1 MKASNNIIAWSM
13 RNFRITF
20 LIVGCLFLFGVYAL
34 VHIPKQEFPEYTIR
48 QGVVVGIY
56 PGATTEEVEEQLAKP
71 LEQFLMTYKEVKRR
85 KTTSTSQNGMC
96 YVMVELND
104 DVNNKDEVW
113 SKIKHGLASF
123 KAQLPAGVVALTAN
137 DDFGDTSALLITLES
152 DTRSYR
158 ELKTYMDELSD
169 RLRRIESVS
178 NIRPYGV
185 QQEQISVYVDRER
198 LAAYGIGEKVV
209 SAALAAQGLTP
220 TGGTVSNAETETPIH
235 IAATLAG
242 EQEVAEQIVWSDPD
256 GHLLRVK
263 DVARVVREYD
273 DPDSYI
279 RNNGHRCVLL
289 SMEMLAGNNIVEYGE
304 EVDGVL
310 HRFIEEV
317 LPGDVSVQR
326 IADQAKVV
334 GDSVRS
340 FLRDLFV
347 SMAIIIVVMML
358 LFPFRSALV
367 AAITIPVSTFIS
379 VGIMHLCGIPLNTV
393 TLAALI
399 VVLGMIV
406 DNSIVVIDGYLDY
419 LRRGY
424 SRWFAAVESAREFF
438 PSLLLAT
445 VCICMIFYP
454 LLFTMTGMFRDFLNF
469 FPWTITINL
478 MVSLLLAVL
487 IIPFLEILI
496 IPAVQPRREGKTA
509 FTDRVQKLYSRVLA
523 WTFRHGRLTL
533 AMGVASVVVA
543 LAIIPLLKFRM
554 VPFADRDQFAVEI
567 YLRPDT
573 PVGRT
578 AEVADSVFRVL
589 RADGRVKSVTSF
601 VGCSSPRFQMSYAP
615 QIAGKNYA
623 QFIVNTTSADDTEEI
638 LDCYADSWA
647 DRFPEAYVKFKQLD
661 YQNVPSLEFRFY
673 GENLDSLHTAA
684 DRLMA
689 RMREMPELMWVHSD
703 YEEPRMIAGVSLDP
717 VTASQLG
724 ITRTTAAAN
733 LALASGDV
741 AVGAVWEGDYKLPVV
756 LKNDDRNGERS
767 LADIE
772 DTYVSS
778 LVPGVSVPLR
788 QIADIEPRWSETRI
802 VHRNGVRCISVSADL
817 KRGENAMRMT
827 SKIRNILDNELVLPA
842 GITPEVGGA
851 REFDAE
857 TIPPIASGLGIS
869 LVIIFFFILVNFRKF
884 GISLVIMAA
893 MSLCL
898 FGAMIGL
905 WASGFTIGLT
915 SVMGFITLLGMIVRN
930 VILMYQHAEDKRKA
944 CHWTARLAAY
954 DAGKRR
960 MVPIFL
966 TTATTAVG
974 VVPMMFGGSTFWA
987 PVGVTIF
994 AGGIGSLILV
1004 VTILPVLY
1012 SKIYK

>member
-1 MKASNNIIAWSM
+1 M

-20 LIVGCLFLFGVYAL
+20 LIVGCLFVFGIYAL
-34 VHIPKQEFPEYTIR
+34 ARIPKQEFPEYTIR

-56 PGATTEEVEEQLAKP
+56 PGATAEEVEEQLAKP
-71 LEQFLMTYKEVKRR
+71 LEQFLMTYKEVKRA

-104 DVNNKDEVW
+104 DVNDKDEVW
-113 SKIKHGLASF
+113 SKVKHGLAAF
-123 KAQLPAGVVALTAN
+123 KMQLPAGVAAVVTN

-158 ELKTYMDELSD
+158 ELKGYMDDLSD

-178 NIRPYGV
+178 NLRPYGV
-185 QQEQISVYVDRER
+185 QQEQISVYADHAR
-198 LAAYGIGEKVV
+198 LAAYGIGEKTL

-220 TGGTVSNAETETPIH
+220 LGGSVSNAETETPIH
-235 IAATLAG
+235 IAPSLAG
-242 EQEVAEQIVWSDPD
+242 EREVAEQIVWSDPE
-256 GHLLRVK
+256 GHVLRVK

-289 SMEMLAGNNIVEYGE
+289 SLEMQAGNNIVEYGR
-304 EVDGVL
+304 EVDEVL
-310 HRFIEEV
+310 HAFIEEE
-317 LPGDVSVQR
+317 LPADVSVQR

-334 GDSVRS
+334 GDSVHS

-347 SMAIIIVVMML
+347 AMAIIIVVMML
-358 LFPFRSALV
+358 LFPLRSAIV
-367 AAITIPVSTFIS
+367 AALTIPMSTFIS
-379 VGIMHLCGIPLNTV
+379 VGMMYLCGIPLNTV
-393 TLAALI
+393 TLAALV

-419 LRRGY
+419 LGRGH

-445 VCICMIFYP
+445 ICICMIFYP
-454 LLFTMTGMFRDFLNF
+454 ILFTMTGMMGDFLTW

-478 MVSLLLAVL
+478 MVSLLLAVMV
-487 IIPFLEILI
+487 IPFLEILI
-496 IPAVQPRREGKTA
+496 IPAVHVRRDGRRS
-509 FTDRVQKLYSRVLA
+509 FTDRVHDVYRRVLA
-523 WTFRHGRLTL
+523 WTFRHGWLTISL
-533 AMGVASVVVA
+533 GAASVVVSLLIA
-543 LAIIPLLKFRM
+543 TQLKFRM

-573 PVGRT
+573 SLERT
-578 AEVADSVFRVL
+578 GAVADSVYRAL
-589 RADGRVKSVTSF
+589 RADERVKSVTSF

-623 QFIVNTTSADDTEEI
+623 QFIVNTTSVGDTEAI
-638 LDCYADSWA
+638 LDEYADAWA

-673 GENLDSLHTAA
+673 GSDIDSLRAAA

-689 RMREMPELMWVHSD
+689 RMRQMPELQWVHTD
-703 YEEPRMIAGVSLDP
+703 YEDPRAIAEVRLDP

-724 ITRTTAAAN
+724 ITRTVVAAN
-733 LALASGDV
+733 MALASGDV
-741 AVGAVWEGDYKLPVV
+741 AVGSVWEGDYRLPVV
-756 LKNDDRNGERS
+756 LKRDARLGERS
-767 LADIE
+767 LSDIG

-778 LVPGVSVPLR
+778 PVPGVSVPLR
-788 QIADIEPRWSETRI
+788 QIADVEPAWSQSKI
-802 VHRNGVRCISVSADL
+802 VHRNGMRCITVTADL
-817 KRGENAMRMT
+817 KRGANAMRMT
-827 SKIRNILDNELVLPA
+827 SRISRMLKDEIPLPPGVETEL
-842 GITPEVGGA
+842 GGA
-851 REFDAE
+851 HEFDAE
-857 TIPPIASGLGIS
+857 TLPPIAAGLSIS

-884 GISLVIMAA
+884 GITLVVMAS

-898 FGAMIGL
+898 FGAMVGL
-905 WASGFTIGLT
+905 WIADFTIGLT
-915 SVMGFITLLGMIVRN
+915 SVLGFITLLGMIVRN
-930 VILMYQHAEDKRKA
+930 VILMYQHAEDKRKV
-944 CHWTARLAAY
+944 CHWSGKLAAY

-974 VVPMMFGGSTFWA
+974 VVPMMLGGSTFWA

>member
-1 MKASNNIIAWSM
+1 M

-20 LIVGCLFLFGVYAL
+20 LIVGCLFVFGIYAL
-34 VHIPKQEFPEYTIR
+34 ARIPKQEFPEYTIR
-48 QGVVVGIY
+48 QGVVVGVY
-56 PGATTEEVEEQLAKP
+56 PGATAEEVEEQLAKP
-71 LEQFLMTYKEVKRR
+71 LEQFLMTYKEVKRA

-104 DVNNKDEVW
+104 DVNDKDEVW
-113 SKIKHGLASF
+113 SKVKHGLAAF
-123 KAQLPAGVVALTAN
+123 KMQLPAGVAAVVTN

-158 ELKTYMDELSD
+158 ELKGYMDDLSD

-178 NIRPYGV
+178 NLRPYGV
-185 QQEQISVYVDRER
+185 QQEQISVYADPER
-198 LAAYGIGEKVV
+198 LAAYGIGEKTL

-220 TGGTVSNAETETPIH
+220 LGGSVSNAETETPIH
-235 IAATLAG
+235 IAPSLAG
-242 EQEVAEQIVWSDPD
+242 EREVAEQIVWSDPE
-256 GHLLRVK
+256 GHVLRVK

-289 SMEMLAGNNIVEYGE
+289 SLEMQAGNNIVEYGR
-304 EVDGVL
+304 EVDEVL
-310 HRFIEEV
+310 HAFIEEE
-317 LPGDVSVQR
+317 LPADVSVQR

-334 GDSVRS
+334 GDSVHS

-347 SMAIIIVVMML
+347 AMAIIIVVMML
-358 LFPFRSALV
+358 LFPLRSAIV
-367 AAITIPVSTFIS
+367 AALTIPMSTFIS
-379 VGIMHLCGIPLNTV
+379 VGMMYLCGIPLNTV
-393 TLAALI
+393 TLAALV

-419 LRRGY
+419 LGRGH
-424 SRWFAAVESAREFF
+424 SQWFAAVESAREFF

-445 VCICMIFYP
+445 ICICMIFYP
-454 LLFTMTGMFRDFLNF
+454 ILFTMTGMMGDFLTW

-478 MVSLLLAVL
+478 MVSLLLAVMV
-487 IIPFLEILI
+487 IPFLEILI
-496 IPAVQPRREGKTA
+496 IPAVHVRRDGRRS
-509 FTDRVQKLYSRVLA
+509 FTDRVHDVYRRVLA
-523 WTFRHGRLTL
+523 WTFRHGWLTISL
-533 AMGVASVVVA
+533 GAASVVVSLLIA
-543 LAIIPLLKFRM
+543 TQLKFRM

-573 PVGRT
+573 PLERT
-578 AEVADSVFRVL
+578 GAVADSVYRAL
-589 RADGRVKSVTSF
+589 RADERVKSVTSF

-623 QFIVNTTSADDTEEI
+623 QFIVNTTSVDDTESI
-638 LDCYADSWA
+638 LDEYADAWA

-673 GENLDSLHTAA
+673 GSDIDSLRAAA

-689 RMREMPELMWVHSD
+689 RMRQMPELQWVHTD
-703 YEEPRMIAGVSLDP
+703 YEDPRAIAEVRLDP

-724 ITRTTAAAN
+724 ITRTVVAAN
-733 LALASGDV
+733 MALASGDV
-741 AVGAVWEGDYKLPVV
+741 AVGSVWEGDYRLPVV
-756 LKNDDRNGERS
+756 LKRDARLGERS
-767 LADIE
+767 LSDIG

-778 LVPGVSVPLR
+778 PVPGVSVPLR
-788 QIADIEPRWSETRI
+788 QIADVEPAWSQSKI
-802 VHRNGVRCISVSADL
+802 VHRNGMRCITVTADL
-817 KRGENAMRMT
+817 KRGANAMRMT
-827 SKIRNILDNELVLPA
+827 SRISRMLKDEIPLPPGVETEL
-842 GITPEVGGA
+842 GGA
-851 REFDAE
+851 HEFDAE
-857 TIPPIASGLGIS
+857 TLPPIAAGLSIS

-884 GISLVIMAA
+884 GITLVVMAS

-898 FGAMIGL
+898 FGAMVGL
-905 WASGFTIGLT
+905 WIADFTIGLT
-915 SVMGFITLLGMIVRN
+915 SVLGFITLLGMIVRN
-930 VILMYQHAEDKRKA
+930 VILMYQHAEDKRKV
-944 CHWTARLAAY
+944 CHWSGKLAAY

-974 VVPMMFGGSTFWA
+974 VVPMMLGGSTFWA

>member
-1 MKASNNIIAWSM
+1 M

-20 LIVGCLFLFGVYAL
+20 LIVGCLFVFGIYAL
-34 VHIPKQEFPEYTIR
+34 ARIPKQEFPEYTIR
-48 QGVVVGIY
+48 QGVVVGVY
-56 PGATTEEVEEQLAKP
+56 PGATAEEVEEQLAKP
-71 LEQFLMTYKEVKRR
+71 LEQFLMTYKEVKRA

-104 DVNNKDEVW
+104 DVNDKDEVW
-113 SKIKHGLASF
+113 SKVKHGLAAF
-123 KAQLPAGVVALTAN
+123 KMQLPAGVAAVETN

-158 ELKTYMDELSD
+158 ELKGYMDDLSD

-178 NIRPYGV
+178 NLRPYGV
-185 QQEQISVYVDRER
+185 QQEQISVYADPER
-198 LAAYGIGEKVV
+198 LAAYGIGEKTL

-220 TGGTVSNAETETPIH
+220 LGGSVSNAETETPIH
-235 IAATLAG
+235 IAPSLAG
-242 EQEVAEQIVWSDPD
+242 EREVAEQIVWSDPE
-256 GHLLRVK
+256 GHVLRVK

-289 SMEMLAGNNIVEYGE
+289 SLEMQAGNNIVEYGR
-304 EVDGVL
+304 EVDEVL
-310 HRFIEEV
+310 HAFIEEE
-317 LPGDVSVQR
+317 LPADVSVQR

-334 GDSVRS
+334 GDSVHS

-347 SMAIIIVVMML
+347 AMAIIIVVMML
-358 LFPFRSALV
+358 LFPLRSAIV
-367 AAITIPVSTFIS
+367 AALTIPMSTFIS
-379 VGIMHLCGIPLNTV
+379 VGMMYLCGIPLNTV
-393 TLAALI
+393 TLAALV

-419 LRRGY
+419 LGRGH

-445 VCICMIFYP
+445 ICICMIFYP
-454 LLFTMTGMFRDFLNF
+454 ILFTMTGMMGDFLTW

-478 MVSLLLAVL
+478 MVSLLLAVMV
-487 IIPFLEILI
+487 IPFLEILI
-496 IPAVQPRREGKTA
+496 IPAVHVRRDGRRS
-509 FTDRVQKLYSRVLA
+509 FTDRVHDVYRRVLA
-523 WTFRHGRLTL
+523 WTFRHGWLTISL
-533 AMGVASVVVA
+533 GAASVVVSLLIA
-543 LAIIPLLKFRM
+543 TQLKFRM

-573 PVGRT
+573 PLERT
-578 AEVADSVFRVL
+578 GAVADSVYRAL
-589 RADGRVKSVTSF
+589 RADERVKSVTSF

-623 QFIVNTTSADDTEEI
+623 QFIVNTTSVGDTEAI
-638 LDCYADSWA
+638 LDEYADAWA

-673 GENLDSLHTAA
+673 GSDIDSLRAAA

-689 RMREMPELMWVHSD
+689 RMRQMPELQWVHTD
-703 YEEPRMIAGVSLDP
+703 YEDPRAIAEVRLDP

-724 ITRTTAAAN
+724 ITRTVVAAN
-733 LALASGDV
+733 MALASGDV
-741 AVGAVWEGDYKLPVV
+741 AVGSVWEGDYRLPVV
-756 LKNDDRNGERS
+756 LKRDARLGERS
-767 LADIE
+767 LSDIG

-778 LVPGVSVPLR
+778 PVPGVSVPLR
-788 QIADIEPRWSETRI
+788 QIADVEPAWSQSKI
-802 VHRNGVRCISVSADL
+802 VHRNGMRCITVTADL
-817 KRGENAMRMT
+817 KRGANAMRMT
-827 SKIRNILDNELVLPA
+827 SRISRMLKDEIPLPPGVETEL
-842 GITPEVGGA
+842 GGA
-851 REFDAE
+851 HEFDAE
-857 TIPPIASGLGIS
+857 TLPPIAAGLSIS

-884 GISLVIMAA
+884 GITLVVMAS

-898 FGAMIGL
+898 FGAMVGL
-905 WASGFTIGLT
+905 WIADFTIGLT
-915 SVMGFITLLGMIVRN
+915 SVLGFITLLGMIVRN
-930 VILMYQHAEDKRKA
+930 VILMYQHAEDKRKV
-944 CHWTARLAAY
+944 CHWSGKLAAY

-960 MVPIFL
+960 MVPIVL

-974 VVPMMFGGSTFWA
+974 VVPMMLGGSTFWA

>member
-1 MKASNNIIAWSM
+1 M

-20 LIVGCLFLFGVYAL
+20 LIVGCLFVFGIYAL
-34 VHIPKQEFPEYTIR
+34 ARIPKQEFPEYTIR
-48 QGVVVGIY
+48 QGVVVGVY
-56 PGATTEEVEEQLAKP
+56 PGATAEEVEEQLAKP
-71 LEQFLMTYKEVKRR
+71 LEQFLMTYKEVKRA

-104 DVNNKDEVW
+104 DVNDKDEVW
-113 SKIKHGLASF
+113 SKIKHGLAAF
-123 KAQLPAGVVALTAN
+123 KMQLPAGVAALVTN

-158 ELKTYMDELSD
+158 ELKGYMDDLSD

-178 NIRPYGV
+178 NLRPYGV
-185 QQEQISVYVDRER
+185 QQEQISVYADPER
-198 LAAYGIGEKVV
+198 LAAYGIGEKTL

-220 TGGTVSNAETETPIH
+220 LGGSVSNAETETPIH
-235 IAATLAG
+235 IAPSLAG
-242 EQEVAEQIVWSDPD
+242 EREVAEQIVWSDPE
-256 GHLLRVK
+256 GHVLRVK

-289 SMEMLAGNNIVEYGE
+289 SLEMQAGNNIVEYGR
-304 EVDGVL
+304 EVDEVL
-310 HRFIEEV
+310 HAFIEEE
-317 LPGDVSVQR
+317 LPADVSVQR

-334 GDSVRS
+334 GDSVHS

-347 SMAIIIVVMML
+347 AMAIIIVVMML
-358 LFPFRSALV
+358 LFPLRSAIV
-367 AAITIPVSTFIS
+367 AALTIPMSTFIS
-379 VGIMHLCGIPLNTV
+379 VGMMYLCGIPLNTV
-393 TLAALI
+393 TLAALV

-419 LRRGY
+419 LGRGH

-445 VCICMIFYP
+445 ICICMIFYP
-454 LLFTMTGMFRDFLNF
+454 ILFTMTGMMGDFLTW

-478 MVSLLLAVL
+478 MVSLLLAVMV
-487 IIPFLEILI
+487 IPFLEILI
-496 IPAVQPRREGKTA
+496 IPAVHVRRDGRRS
-509 FTDRVQKLYSRVLA
+509 FTDRVHDVYRRVLA
-523 WTFRHGRLTL
+523 WTFRHGWLTFSL
-533 AMGVASVVVA
+533 GAASVVVSLLIA
-543 LAIIPLLKFRM
+543 TQLKFRM

-573 PVGRT
+573 PLERT
-578 AEVADSVFRVL
+578 GAVADSVYRAL
-589 RADGRVKSVTSF
+589 RADERVKSVTSF

-623 QFIVNTTSADDTEEI
+623 QFIVNTTSVDDTESI
-638 LDCYADSWA
+638 LDEYADAWA

-673 GENLDSLHTAA
+673 GSDIDSLRAAA

-689 RMREMPELMWVHSD
+689 RMRQMPELQWVHTD
-703 YEEPRMIAGVSLDP
+703 YEDPRAIAEVRLDP

-724 ITRTTAAAN
+724 ITRTVVAAN
-733 LALASGDV
+733 MALASGDV
-741 AVGAVWEGDYKLPVV
+741 AVGSVWEGDYRLPVV
-756 LKNDDRNGERS
+756 LKRDARLGERS
-767 LADIE
+767 LSDIG

-778 LVPGVSVPLR
+778 PVPGVSVPLR
-788 QIADIEPRWSETRI
+788 QIADVEPAWSQSKI
-802 VHRNGVRCISVSADL
+802 VHRNGMRCITVTADL
-817 KRGENAMRMT
+817 KRGANAMRMT
-827 SKIRNILDNELVLPA
+827 SRISRMLKDEIPLPPGVETEL
-842 GITPEVGGA
+842 GGA
-851 REFDAE
+851 HEFDAE
-857 TIPPIASGLGIS
+857 TLPPIAAGLSIS

-884 GISLVIMAA
+884 GITLVVMAS

-898 FGAMIGL
+898 FGAMVGL
-905 WASGFTIGLT
+905 WIADFTIGLT
-915 SVMGFITLLGMIVRN
+915 SVLGFITLLGMIVRN
-930 VILMYQHAEDKRKA
+930 VILMYQHAEDKRKV
-944 CHWTARLAAY
+944 CHWSGKLAAY

-974 VVPMMFGGSTFWA
+974 VVPMMLGGSTFWA

>member
-1 MKASNNIIAWSM
+1 M

-20 LIVGCLFLFGVYAL
+20 LIVGCLFVFGIYAL
-34 VHIPKQEFPEYTIR
+34 ARIPKQEFPEYTIR
-48 QGVVVGIY
+48 QGVVVGVY
-56 PGATTEEVEEQLAKP
+56 PGATAEEVEEQLAKP
-71 LEQFLMTYKEVKRR
+71 LEQFLMTYKEVKRA

-104 DVNNKDEVW
+104 DVNDKDEVW
-113 SKIKHGLASF
+113 SKVKHGLAAF
-123 KAQLPAGVVALTAN
+123 KMQLPAGVAAVVTN

-158 ELKTYMDELSD
+158 ELKGYMDDLSD

-178 NIRPYGV
+178 NLRPYGV
-185 QQEQISVYVDRER
+185 QQEQISVYADHAR
-198 LAAYGIGEKVV
+198 LAAYGIGEKTLSV
-209 SAALAAQGLTP
+209 ALAAQGLTP
-220 TGGTVSNAETETPIH
+220 LGGSVSNAETETPIH
-235 IAATLAG
+235 IAPSLAG
-242 EQEVAEQIVWSDPD
+242 EREVAEQIVWSDPE
-256 GHLLRVK
+256 GHVLRVK

-289 SMEMLAGNNIVEYGE
+289 SLEMQAGNNIVEYGR
-304 EVDGVL
+304 EVDEVL
-310 HRFIEEV
+310 HAFIEEE
-317 LPGDVSVQR
+317 LPADVSVQR

-334 GDSVRS
+334 GDSVHS

-347 SMAIIIVVMML
+347 AMAIIIVVMML
-358 LFPFRSALV
+358 LFPLRSAIV
-367 AAITIPVSTFIS
+367 AALTIPMSTFIS
-379 VGIMHLCGIPLNTV
+379 VGMMYLCGIPLNTV
-393 TLAALI
+393 TLAALV

-419 LRRGY
+419 LGRGH

-445 VCICMIFYP
+445 ICICMIFYP
-454 LLFTMTGMFRDFLNF
+454 ILFTMTGMMGDFLTW

-478 MVSLLLAVL
+478 MVSLLLAVMV
-487 IIPFLEILI
+487 IPFLEILI
-496 IPAVQPRREGKTA
+496 IPAVHVRRDGRRS
-509 FTDRVQKLYSRVLA
+509 FTDRVHDVYRRVLA
-523 WTFRHGRLTL
+523 WTFRHGWLTISL
-533 AMGVASVVVA
+533 GAASVVVSLLIA
-543 LAIIPLLKFRM
+543 TQLKFRM

-573 PVGRT
+573 PLERT
-578 AEVADSVFRVL
+578 GAVADSVYRAL
-589 RADGRVKSVTSF
+589 RADDRVKSVTSF

-623 QFIVNTTSADDTEEI
+623 QFIVNTTSVDDTESI
-638 LDCYADSWA
+638 LDEYADAWA

-673 GENLDSLHTAA
+673 GSDIDSLRAAA

-689 RMREMPELMWVHSD
+689 RMRQMPELQWVHTD
-703 YEEPRMIAGVSLDP
+703 YEDPRAIAEVRLDP

-724 ITRTTAAAN
+724 ITRTVVAAN
-733 LALASGDV
+733 MALASGDV
-741 AVGAVWEGDYKLPVV
+741 AVGSVWEGDYRLPVV
-756 LKNDDRNGERS
+756 LKRDARLGERS
-767 LADIE
+767 LSDIG

-778 LVPGVSVPLR
+778 PVPGVSVPLR
-788 QIADIEPRWSETRI
+788 QIADVEPAWSQSKI
-802 VHRNGVRCISVSADL
+802 VHRNGMRCITVTADL
-817 KRGENAMRMT
+817 KRGANAMRMT
-827 SKIRNILDNELVLPA
+827 SRISRMLKDEIPLPPGVETEL
-842 GITPEVGGA
+842 GGA
-851 REFDAE
+851 HEFDAE
-857 TIPPIASGLGIS
+857 TLPPIAAGLSIS

-884 GISLVIMAA
+884 GITLVVMAS

-898 FGAMIGL
+898 FGAMVGL
-905 WASGFTIGLT
+905 WIADFTIGLT
-915 SVMGFITLLGMIVRN
+915 SVLGFITLLGMIVRN
-930 VILMYQHAEDKRKA
+930 VILMYQHAEDKRKV
-944 CHWTARLAAY
+944 CHWSGKLAAY

-974 VVPMMFGGSTFWA
+974 VVPMMLGGSTFWA

>member
-1 MKASNNIIAWSM
+1 MKGSNSVIAWSM

-20 LIVGCLFLFGVYAL
+20 LIVGCLFVFGIYAL
-34 VHIPKQEFPEYTIR
+34 ARIPKQEFPEYTIR
-48 QGVVVGIY
+48 QGVVVGVY
-56 PGATTEEVEEQLAKP
+56 PGATAEEVEEQLAKP
-71 LEQFLMTYKEVKRR
+71 LEQFLMTYREVKRA

-104 DVNNKDEVW
+104 DVNDKDEVW
-113 SKIKHGLASF
+113 SKVKHGLAAF
-123 KAQLPAGVVALTAN
+123 KMQLPAGVAAVVTN

-158 ELKTYMDELSD
+158 ELKGYMDDLSD

-178 NIRPYGV
+178 NLRPYGV
-185 QQEQISVYVDRER
+185 QQEQISVYADHAR
-198 LAAYGIGEKVV
+198 LAAYGIGEKVL

-220 TGGTVSNAETETPIH
+220 LGGSVSNAETETPIH
-235 IAATLAG
+235 IAPSLAG
-242 EQEVAEQIVWSDPD
+242 EREVAEQIVWSDPE
-256 GHLLRVK
+256 GHVLRVK

-289 SMEMLAGNNIVEYGE
+289 SMEMQAGNNIVEYGR
-304 EVDGVL
+304 EVDEVL
-310 HRFIEEV
+310 HTFIEEE
-317 LPGDVSVQR
+317 LPADVSVQR

-334 GDSVRS
+334 GDSVHS

-347 SMAIIIVVMML
+347 AMAIIIVVMML
-358 LFPFRSALV
+358 LFPLRSAIV
-367 AAITIPVSTFIS
+367 AALTIPMSTFIS
-379 VGIMHLCGIPLNTV
+379 VGMMYLCGIPLNTV
-393 TLAALI
+393 TLAALV

-419 LRRGY
+419 LGRGH

-445 VCICMIFYP
+445 ICICMIFYP
-454 LLFTMTGMFRDFLNF
+454 ILFTMTGMMGDFLTW

-478 MVSLLLAVL
+478 MVSLLLAVMV
-487 IIPFLEILI
+487 IPFLEILI
-496 IPAVQPRREGKTA
+496 IPAVHVRRDGRRS
-509 FTDRVQKLYSRVLA
+509 FTDRVHDVYRRVLA
-523 WTFRHGRLTL
+523 WTFRHGWLTISL
-533 AMGVASVVVA
+533 GAASVVVSLLIA
-543 LAIIPLLKFRM
+543 TQLKFRM

-573 PVGRT
+573 PLERT
-578 AEVADSVFRVL
+578 GAVADSVYRAL
-589 RADGRVKSVTSF
+589 RADERVKSVTSF

-623 QFIVNTTSADDTEEI
+623 QFIVNTTSVGDTEAI
-638 LDCYADSWA
+638 LDEYADAWA

-673 GENLDSLHTAA
+673 GSDIDSLRAAA

-689 RMREMPELMWVHSD
+689 RMRQMPELQWVHTD
-703 YEEPRMIAGVSLDP
+703 YEDPRAIAEVRLDP

-724 ITRTTAAAN
+724 ITRTVVAAN
-733 LALASGDV
+733 MALASGDV
-741 AVGAVWEGDYKLPVV
+741 AVGSVWEGDYRLPVV
-756 LKNDDRNGERS
+756 LKRDARLGERS
-767 LADIE
+767 LSDIG

-778 LVPGVSVPLR
+778 PVPGVSVPLR
-788 QIADIEPRWSETRI
+788 QIADVEPAWSQSKI
-802 VHRNGVRCISVSADL
+802 VHRNGMRCITVTADL
-817 KRGENAMRMT
+817 KRGANAMRMT
-827 SKIRNILDNELVLPA
+827 SRISRMLKDEIPLPPGVETEL
-842 GITPEVGGA
+842 GGA
-851 REFDAE
+851 HEFDAE
-857 TIPPIASGLGIS
+857 TLPPIAAGLSIS

-884 GISLVIMAA
+884 GITLVVMAS

-898 FGAMIGL
+898 FGAMVGL
-905 WASGFTIGLT
+905 WIADFTIGLT
-915 SVMGFITLLGMIVRN
+915 SVLGFITLLGMIVRN
-930 VILMYQHAEDKRKA
+930 VILMYQHAEDKRKV
-944 CHWTARLAAY
+944 CHWSGKLAAY

-974 VVPMMFGGSTFWA
+974 VVPMMLGGSTFWA

>member
-1 MKASNNIIAWSM
+1 M

-20 LIVGCLFLFGVYAL
+20 LIVGCLFVFGIYAL
-34 VHIPKQEFPEYTIR
+34 ARIPKQEFPEYTIR
-48 QGVVVGIY
+48 QGVVVGVY
-56 PGATTEEVEEQLAKP
+56 PGATAEEVEEQLAKP
-71 LEQFLMTYKEVKRR
+71 LEQFLMTYREVKRA

-104 DVNNKDEVW
+104 DVNDKDEVW
-113 SKIKHGLASF
+113 SKIKHGLTAF
-123 KAQLPAGVVALTAN
+123 KMQLPAGVAAVVTN

-158 ELKTYMDELSD
+158 ELKGYMDDLSD

-178 NIRPYGV
+178 NLRPYGV
-185 QQEQISVYVDRER
+185 QQEQISVYADPER
-198 LAAYGIGEKVV
+198 LAAYGIGEKTL

-220 TGGTVSNAETETPIH
+220 LGGSVSNAETETPIH
-235 IAATLAG
+235 IAPSLAG
-242 EQEVAEQIVWSDPD
+242 EREVAEQIVWSDPE
-256 GHLLRVK
+256 GHVLRVK

-279 RNNGHRCVLL
+279 LNNGHRCVLL
-289 SMEMLAGNNIVEYGE
+289 SMEMQAGNNIVEYGR
-304 EVDGVL
+304 EVDEVL
-310 HRFIEEV
+310 HTFIEEE
-317 LPGDVSVQR
+317 LPADVRVQR

-334 GDSVRS
+334 GDSVHS

-347 SMAIIIVVMML
+347 AMAIIIVVMML
-358 LFPFRSALV
+358 LFPLRSAIV
-367 AAITIPVSTFIS
+367 AALTIPMSTFIS
-379 VGIMHLCGIPLNTV
+379 VGMMYLCGIPLNTV
-393 TLAALI
+393 TLAALV

-419 LRRGY
+419 LGRGH

-445 VCICMIFYP
+445 ICICMIFYP
-454 LLFTMTGMFRDFLNF
+454 ILFTMTGMMGDFLTW

-478 MVSLLLAVL
+478 MVSLLLAVMV
-487 IIPFLEILI
+487 IPFLEILI
-496 IPAVQPRREGKTA
+496 IPVVHVRRDGRRS
-509 FTDRVQKLYSRVLA
+509 FTDRVHDVYRRVLA
-523 WTFRHGRLTL
+523 WTFRHGWLTISL
-533 AMGVASVVVA
+533 GAASVVVSLLIA
-543 LAIIPLLKFRM
+543 TQLKFRM

-573 PVGRT
+573 PLERT
-578 AEVADSVFRVL
+578 GAVADSVYRAL
-589 RADGRVKSVTSF
+589 RADDRVKSVTSF

-623 QFIVNTTSADDTEEI
+623 QFIVNTTSVDDTESI
-638 LDCYADSWA
+638 LDEYADAWA

-673 GENLDSLHTAA
+673 GSDIDSLRAAA

-689 RMREMPELMWVHSD
+689 RMRQMPELQWVHTD
-703 YEEPRMIAGVSLDP
+703 YEDPRTIAEVRLDP

-724 ITRTTAAAN
+724 ITRTVVAAN
-733 LALASGDV
+733 MALASGDV
-741 AVGAVWEGDYKLPVV
+741 AVGSVWEGDYRLPVV
-756 LKNDDRNGERS
+756 LKRDARLGERS
-767 LADIE
+767 LSDIG

-778 LVPGVSVPLR
+778 PVPGVSVPLR
-788 QIADIEPRWSETRI
+788 QIADVEPAWSQSKI
-802 VHRNGVRCISVSADL
+802 VHRNGMRCITVTADL
-817 KRGENAMRMT
+817 KRGANAMRMT
-827 SKIRNILDNELVLPA
+827 SRISRMLKDEIPLPPGVETEL
-842 GITPEVGGA
+842 GGA
-851 REFDAE
+851 HEFDAE
-857 TIPPIASGLGIS
+857 TLPPIAAGLSIS

-884 GISLVIMAA
+884 GITLVVMAS

-898 FGAMIGL
+898 FGAMVGL
-905 WASGFTIGLT
+905 WIADFTIGLT
-915 SVMGFITLLGMIVRN
+915 SVLGFITLLGMIVRN
-930 VILMYQHAEDKRKA
+930 VILMYQHAEDKRKV
-944 CHWTARLAAY
+944 CHWSGKLAAY

-974 VVPMMFGGSTFWA
+974 VVPMMLGGSTFWA

>member
-1 MKASNNIIAWSM
+1 M

-20 LIVGCLFLFGVYAL
+20 LIVGSLFVFGIYAL
-34 VHIPKQEFPEYTIR
+34 ARIPKQEFPEYTIR
-48 QGVVVGIY
+48 QGVVVGVY
-56 PGATTEEVEEQLAKP
+56 PGATAEEVEEQLAKP
-71 LEQFLMTYKEVKRR
+71 LEQFLMTYKEVKRA

-104 DVNNKDEVW
+104 DVNDKDEVW
-113 SKIKHGLASF
+113 SKVKHGLAAF
-123 KAQLPAGVVALTAN
+123 KMQLPAGVAAVVTN

-158 ELKTYMDELSD
+158 ELKGYMDDLSD

-178 NIRPYGV
+178 NLRPYGV
-185 QQEQISVYVDRER
+185 QQEQISVYADPER
-198 LAAYGIGEKVV
+198 LAAYGIGEKTL

-220 TGGTVSNAETETPIH
+220 LGGSVSNAETETPIH
-235 IAATLAG
+235 IAPSLAG
-242 EQEVAEQIVWSDPD
+242 EREVAEQIVWSDPE
-256 GHLLRVK
+256 GHVLRVK

-289 SMEMLAGNNIVEYGE
+289 SLEMQAGNNIVEYGR
-304 EVDGVL
+304 EVDEVL
-310 HRFIEEV
+310 HAFIEEE
-317 LPGDVSVQR
+317 LPADVSVQR

-334 GDSVRS
+334 GDSVHS

-347 SMAIIIVVMML
+347 AMAIIIVVMML
-358 LFPFRSALV
+358 LFPLRSAIV
-367 AAITIPVSTFIS
+367 AALTIPMSTFIS
-379 VGIMHLCGIPLNTV
+379 VGMMYLCGIPLNTV
-393 TLAALI
+393 TLAALV

-419 LRRGY
+419 LGRGH

-445 VCICMIFYP
+445 ICICMIFYP
-454 LLFTMTGMFRDFLNF
+454 ILFTMTGMMGDFLTW

-478 MVSLLLAVL
+478 MVSLLLAVMV
-487 IIPFLEILI
+487 IPFLEILI
-496 IPAVQPRREGKTA
+496 IPAVHVRRDGRRS
-509 FTDRVQKLYSRVLA
+509 FTDRVHDVYRRVLA
-523 WTFRHGRLTL
+523 WTFRHGWLTISL
-533 AMGVASVVVA
+533 GAASVVVSLLIA
-543 LAIIPLLKFRM
+543 TQLKFRM
-554 VPFADRDQFAVEI
+554 VPFADRDQFAMEI

-573 PVGRT
+573 PLERT
-578 AEVADSVFRVL
+578 GAVADSVYRAL
-589 RADGRVKSVTSF
+589 RADERVKSVTSF

-623 QFIVNTTSADDTEEI
+623 QFIVNTTSVDDTESI
-638 LDCYADSWA
+638 LDEYADAWA

-673 GENLDSLHTAA
+673 GSDIDSLRAAA

-689 RMREMPELMWVHSD
+689 RMRQMPELQWVHTD
-703 YEEPRMIAGVSLDP
+703 YEDPRAIAEVRLDP

-724 ITRTTAAAN
+724 ITRTVVAAN
-733 LALASGDV
+733 MALASGDV
-741 AVGAVWEGDYKLPVV
+741 AVGSVWEGDYRLPVV
-756 LKNDDRNGERS
+756 LKRDARLGERS
-767 LADIE
+767 LSDIG

-778 LVPGVSVPLR
+778 PVPGVSVPLR
-788 QIADIEPRWSETRI
+788 QIADVEPAWSQSKI
-802 VHRNGVRCISVSADL
+802 VHRNGMRCITVTADL
-817 KRGENAMRMT
+817 KRGANAMRMT
-827 SKIRNILDNELVLPA
+827 SRISRMLKDEIPLPPGVETEL
-842 GITPEVGGA
+842 GGA
-851 REFDAE
+851 HEFDAE
-857 TIPPIASGLGIS
+857 TLPPIAAGLSIS

-884 GISLVIMAA
+884 GITLVVMAS

-898 FGAMIGL
+898 FGAMVGL
-905 WASGFTIGLT
+905 WIADFTIGLT
-915 SVMGFITLLGMIVRN
+915 SVLGFITLLGMIVRN
-930 VILMYQHAEDKRKA
+930 VILMYQHAEDKRKV
-944 CHWTARLAAY
+944 CHWSGKLAAY

-974 VVPMMFGGSTFWA
+974 VVPMMLGGSTFWA

>member
-1 MKASNNIIAWSM
+1 M

-20 LIVGCLFLFGVYAL
+20 LIVGCLFVFGIYAL
-34 VHIPKQEFPEYTIR
+34 ARIPKQEFPEYTIR
-48 QGVVVGIY
+48 QGVVVGVY
-56 PGATTEEVEEQLAKP
+56 PGATAEEVEEQLAKP
-71 LEQFLMTYKEVKRR
+71 LEQFLMTYKEVKRS

-104 DVNNKDEVW
+104 DVNDKDEVW
-113 SKIKHGLASF
+113 SKVKHGLAAF
-123 KAQLPAGVVALTAN
+123 KMQLPAGVAAVVTN

-158 ELKTYMDELSD
+158 ELKGYMDDLSD

-178 NIRPYGV
+178 NLRPYGV
-185 QQEQISVYVDRER
+185 QQEQISVYVDPER
-198 LAAYGIGEKVV
+198 LAAYGIGEKTL

-220 TGGTVSNAETETPIH
+220 LGGSVSNAETETPIH
-235 IAATLAG
+235 IAPSLAG
-242 EQEVAEQIVWSDPD
+242 EREVAEQIVWSDPE
-256 GHLLRVK
+256 GHVLRVK

-289 SMEMLAGNNIVEYGE
+289 SLEMQAGNNIVEYGR
-304 EVDGVL
+304 EVDEVL
-310 HRFIEEV
+310 HAFIEEE
-317 LPGDVSVQR
+317 LPADVSVQR

-334 GDSVRS
+334 GDSVHS

-347 SMAIIIVVMML
+347 AMAIIIVVMML
-358 LFPFRSALV
+358 LFPLRSAIV
-367 AAITIPVSTFIS
+367 AALTIPMSTFIS
-379 VGIMHLCGIPLNTV
+379 VGMMYLCGIPLNTV
-393 TLAALI
+393 TLAALV

-419 LRRGY
+419 LGRGH

-445 VCICMIFYP
+445 ICICMIFYP
-454 LLFTMTGMFRDFLNF
+454 ILFTMTGMMGDFLTW

-478 MVSLLLAVL
+478 MVSLLLAVMV
-487 IIPFLEILI
+487 IPFLEILI
-496 IPAVQPRREGKTA
+496 IPAVHVRRDGRRS
-509 FTDRVQKLYSRVLA
+509 FTDRVHDVYRRVLA
-523 WTFRHGRLTL
+523 WTFRHGWLTISL
-533 AMGVASVVVA
+533 GAASVVVSLLIA
-543 LAIIPLLKFRM
+543 TQLKFRM

-573 PVGRT
+573 PLERT
-578 AEVADSVFRVL
+578 GAVADSVYRAL
-589 RADGRVKSVTSF
+589 RADDRVKSVTSF

-623 QFIVNTTSADDTEEI
+623 QFIVNTTSVDDTESI
-638 LDCYADSWA
+638 LDEYADAWA

-673 GENLDSLHTAA
+673 GSDIDSLRAAA

-689 RMREMPELMWVHSD
+689 RMRQMPELQWVHTD
-703 YEEPRMIAGVSLDP
+703 YEDPRTIAEVRLDP

-724 ITRTTAAAN
+724 ITRTVVAAN
-733 LALASGDV
+733 MALASGDV
-741 AVGAVWEGDYKLPVV
+741 AVGSVWEGDYRLPVV
-756 LKNDDRNGERS
+756 LKRDARLGERS
-767 LADIE
+767 LSDIG

-778 LVPGVSVPLR
+778 PVPGVSVPLR
-788 QIADIEPRWSETRI
+788 QIADVEPAWSQSKI
-802 VHRNGVRCISVSADL
+802 VHRNGMRCITVTADL
-817 KRGENAMRMT
+817 KRGANAMRMT
-827 SKIRNILDNELVLPA
+827 SRISRMLKDEIPLPPGVETEL
-842 GITPEVGGA
+842 GGA
-851 REFDAE
+851 HEFDAE
-857 TIPPIASGLGIS
+857 TLPPIAAGLSIS

-884 GISLVIMAA
+884 GITLVVMAS

-898 FGAMIGL
+898 FGAMVGL
-905 WASGFTIGLT
+905 WIADFTIGLT
-915 SVMGFITLLGMIVRN
+915 SVLGFITLLGMIVRN
-930 VILMYQHAEDKRKA
+930 VILMYQHAEDKRKV
-944 CHWTARLAAY
+944 CHWSGKLAAY

-974 VVPMMFGGSTFWA
+974 VVPMMLGGSTFWA

>member
-1 MKASNNIIAWSM
+1 M

-20 LIVGCLFLFGVYAL
+20 LLVGCLFVFGIYGL

-48 QGVVVGIY
+48 QGVVVGVY
-56 PGATTEEVEEQLAKP
+56 PGATSEEVEEQLAKP
-71 LEQFLMTYKEVKRR
+71 LEQFLMTYKEVKRS

-104 DVNNKDEVW
+104 DVNDKDEVW
-113 SKIKHGLASF
+113 SKVKHGLAAF
-123 KAQLPAGVVALTAN
+123 KMQLPAGVAAVVTN

-158 ELKTYMDELSD
+158 ELKGYMDDLSD

-178 NIRPYGV
+178 NLRPYGV
-185 QQEQISVYVDRER
+185 QQEQISVYADPER
-198 LAAYGIGEKVV
+198 LAAYGIGEKTL

-220 TGGTVSNAETETPIH
+220 LGGSVSNAETETPIH
-235 IAATLAG
+235 IAPSLAG
-242 EQEVAEQIVWSDPD
+242 EREVAEQIVWSDPE
-256 GHLLRVK
+256 GHVLRVK

-289 SMEMLAGNNIVEYGE
+289 SLEMQAGNNIVEYGR
-304 EVDGVL
+304 EVDEVL
-310 HRFIEEV
+310 HAFIEEE
-317 LPGDVSVQR
+317 LPADVSVQR

-334 GDSVRS
+334 GDSVHS

-347 SMAIIIVVMML
+347 AMAIIIVVMML
-358 LFPFRSALV
+358 LFPLRSAIV
-367 AAITIPVSTFIS
+367 AALTIPMSTFIS
-379 VGIMHLCGIPLNTV
+379 VGMMYLCGIPLNTV
-393 TLAALI
+393 TLAALV

-419 LRRGY
+419 LGRGH

-445 VCICMIFYP
+445 ICICMIFYP
-454 LLFTMTGMFRDFLNF
+454 ILFTMTGMMGDFLTW

-478 MVSLLLAVL
+478 MVSLLLAVMV
-487 IIPFLEILI
+487 IPFLEILI
-496 IPAVQPRREGKTA
+496 IPAVHVRRDGRRS
-509 FTDRVQKLYSRVLA
+509 FTDRVHDVYRRVLA
-523 WTFRHGRLTL
+523 WTFRHGWLTISL
-533 AMGVASVVVA
+533 GAASVAVSLLIA
-543 LAIIPLLKFRM
+543 TQLKFRM

-573 PVGRT
+573 PLERT
-578 AEVADSVFRVL
+578 GAVADSVYRAL
-589 RADGRVKSVTSF
+589 RADERVKSVTSF

-623 QFIVNTTSADDTEEI
+623 QFIVNTSSVGDTESI
-638 LDCYADSWA
+638 LDEYADAWA

-673 GENLDSLHTAA
+673 GSDIDSLRAAA

-689 RMREMPELMWVHSD
+689 RMRQMPELQWVHTD
-703 YEEPRMIAGVSLDP
+703 YEDPRAIAEVRLDP

-724 ITRTTAAAN
+724 ITRTVVAAN
-733 LALASGDV
+733 MALASGDV
-741 AVGAVWEGDYKLPVV
+741 AVGSVWEGDYRLPVV
-756 LKNDDRNGERS
+756 LKRDARLGERS
-767 LADIE
+767 LSDIG

-778 LVPGVSVPLR
+778 PVPGVSVPLR
-788 QIADIEPRWSETRI
+788 QIADVEPAWSQSKI
-802 VHRNGVRCISVSADL
+802 VHRNGMRCITVTADL
-817 KRGENAMRMT
+817 KRGANAMRMT
-827 SKIRNILDNELVLPA
+827 SRISRMLKDEIPLPPGVETEL
-842 GITPEVGGA
+842 GGA
-851 REFDAE
+851 HEFDAE
-857 TIPPIASGLGIS
+857 TLPPIAAGLSIS

-884 GISLVIMAA
+884 GITLVVMAS

-898 FGAMIGL
+898 FGAMVGL
-905 WASGFTIGLT
+905 WIADFTIGLT
-915 SVMGFITLLGMIVRN
+915 SVLGFITLLGMIVRN
-930 VILMYQHAEDKRKA
+930 VILMYQHAEDKRKV
-944 CHWTARLAAY
+944 CHWSGKLAAY

-974 VVPMMFGGSTFWA
+974 VVPMMLGGSTFWA

>member
-1 MKASNNIIAWSM
+1 M

-20 LIVGCLFLFGVYAL
+20 LIVGCLFVFGIYAL
-34 VHIPKQEFPEYTIR
+34 ARIPKQEFPEYTIR
-48 QGVVVGIY
+48 QGVVVGVY
-56 PGATTEEVEEQLAKP
+56 PGATAEEVEEQLAKP
-71 LEQFLMTYKEVKRR
+71 LEQFLMTYKEVKRA

-104 DVNNKDEVW
+104 DVNDKDEVW
-113 SKIKHGLASF
+113 SKVKHGLAAF
-123 KAQLPAGVVALTAN
+123 KMQLPAGVAAVVTN

-158 ELKTYMDELSD
+158 ELKGYMDDLSD

-178 NIRPYGV
+178 NLRPYGV
-185 QQEQISVYVDRER
+185 QQEQISVYADPER
-198 LAAYGIGEKVV
+198 LAAYGIGEKTL

-220 TGGTVSNAETETPIH
+220 LGGSVSNAETETPIH
-235 IAATLAG
+235 IAPSLAG
-242 EQEVAEQIVWSDPD
+242 EREVAEQIVWSDPE
-256 GHLLRVK
+256 GHVLRVK

-289 SMEMLAGNNIVEYGE
+289 SLEMQAGNNIVEYGR
-304 EVDGVL
+304 EVDEVL
-310 HRFIEEV
+310 HAFIEEE
-317 LPGDVSVQR
+317 LPADVSVQR

-334 GDSVRS
+334 GDSVHS

-347 SMAIIIVVMML
+347 AMAIIIVVMML
-358 LFPFRSALV
+358 LFPLRSAIV
-367 AAITIPVSTFIS
+367 AALTIPMSTFIS
-379 VGIMHLCGIPLNTV
+379 VGMMYLCGIPLNTV
-393 TLAALI
+393 TLAALV

-419 LRRGY
+419 LGRGH

-445 VCICMIFYP
+445 ICICMIFYP
-454 LLFTMTGMFRDFLNF
+454 ILFTMTGMMGDFLTW

-478 MVSLLLAVL
+478 MVSLLLAVMV
-487 IIPFLEILI
+487 IPFLEILI
-496 IPAVQPRREGKTA
+496 IPAVHVRRDGRRS
-509 FTDRVQKLYSRVLA
+509 FTDRVHDVYRRVLA
-523 WTFRHGRLTL
+523 WTFRHGWLTISL
-533 AMGVASVVVA
+533 GAASVVVSLLIA
-543 LAIIPLLKFRM
+543 TQLKFRM

-573 PVGRT
+573 PLERT
-578 AEVADSVFRVL
+578 GAVADSVYRAL
-589 RADGRVKSVTSF
+589 RADERVKSVTSF

-623 QFIVNTTSADDTEEI
+623 QFIINTTSVDDTESI
-638 LDCYADSWA
+638 LDEYADAWA

-673 GENLDSLHTAA
+673 GSDIDSLRAAA

-689 RMREMPELMWVHSD
+689 RMRQMPELQWVHTD
-703 YEEPRMIAGVSLDP
+703 YEDPRAIAEVRLDP

-724 ITRTTAAAN
+724 ITRTVVAAN
-733 LALASGDV
+733 MALASGDV
-741 AVGAVWEGDYKLPVV
+741 AVGSVWEGDYRLPVV
-756 LKNDDRNGERS
+756 LKRDARLGERS
-767 LADIE
+767 LSDIG

-778 LVPGVSVPLR
+778 PVPGVSVPLR
-788 QIADIEPRWSETRI
+788 QIADVEPAWSQSKI
-802 VHRNGVRCISVSADL
+802 VHRNGMRCITVTADL
-817 KRGENAMRMT
+817 KRGANAMRMT
-827 SKIRNILDNELVLPA
+827 SRISRMLKDEIPLPPGVETEL
-842 GITPEVGGA
+842 GGA
-851 REFDAE
+851 HEFDAE
-857 TIPPIASGLGIS
+857 TLPPIAAGLSIS

-884 GISLVIMAA
+884 GITLVVMAS

-898 FGAMIGL
+898 FGAMVGL
-905 WASGFTIGLT
+905 WIADFTIGLT
-915 SVMGFITLLGMIVRN
+915 SVLGFITLLGMIVRN
-930 VILMYQHAEDKRKA
+930 VILMYQHAEDKRKV
-944 CHWTARLAAY
+944 CHWSGKLAAY

-974 VVPMMFGGSTFWA
+974 VVPMMLGGSTFWA

>member
-1 MKASNNIIAWSM
+1 M

-20 LIVGCLFLFGVYAL
+20 LIVGCLFVFGIYAL
-34 VHIPKQEFPEYTIR
+34 ARIPKQEFPEYTIR
-48 QGVVVGIY
+48 QGVVVGVY
-56 PGATTEEVEEQLAKP
+56 PGATAEEVEEQLAKP
-71 LEQFLMTYKEVKRR
+71 LEQFLMTYKEVKRS

-104 DVNNKDEVW
+104 DVNDKDEVW
-113 SKIKHGLASF
+113 SKVKHGLAAF
-123 KAQLPAGVVALTAN
+123 KMQLPAGVAAVVTN

-158 ELKTYMDELSD
+158 ELKGYMDDLSD

-178 NIRPYGV
+178 NLRPYGV
-185 QQEQISVYVDRER
+185 QQEQISVYADPER
-198 LAAYGIGEKVV
+198 LAAYGIGEKTL

-220 TGGTVSNAETETPIH
+220 LGGSVSNAETETPIH
-235 IAATLAG
+235 IAPSLAG
-242 EQEVAEQIVWSDPD
+242 EREVAEQIVWSDPE
-256 GHLLRVK
+256 GHVLRVK

-289 SMEMLAGNNIVEYGE
+289 SLEMQAGNNIVEYGR
-304 EVDGVL
+304 EVDEVL
-310 HRFIEEV
+310 HAFIEEE
-317 LPGDVSVQR
+317 LPADVSVQR

-334 GDSVRS
+334 GDSVHS

-347 SMAIIIVVMML
+347 AMAIIIVVMML
-358 LFPFRSALV
+358 LFPLRSAIV
-367 AAITIPVSTFIS
+367 AALTIPMSTFIS
-379 VGIMHLCGIPLNTV
+379 VGMMYLCGIPLNTV
-393 TLAALI
+393 TLAALV

-419 LRRGY
+419 LGRGH

-445 VCICMIFYP
+445 ICICMIFYP
-454 LLFTMTGMFRDFLNF
+454 ILFTMTGMMGDFLTW

-478 MVSLLLAVL
+478 MVSLLLAVMV
-487 IIPFLEILI
+487 IPFLEILI
-496 IPAVQPRREGKTA
+496 IPAVHVRRDGRRS
-509 FTDRVQKLYSRVLA
+509 FTDRVHDVYRRVLA
-523 WTFRHGRLTL
+523 WTFRHGWLTISL
-533 AMGVASVVVA
+533 GAASVVVSLLIA
-543 LAIIPLLKFRM
+543 TQLKFRM

-573 PVGRT
+573 PLERT
-578 AEVADSVFRVL
+578 GAVADSVYRAL
-589 RADGRVKSVTSF
+589 RADERVKSVTSF

-623 QFIVNTTSADDTEEI
+623 QFIVNTTSVGDTEAI
-638 LDCYADSWA
+638 LDEYADAWA

-673 GENLDSLHTAA
+673 GSDIDSLRAAA

-689 RMREMPELMWVHSD
+689 RMRQMPELQWVHTD
-703 YEEPRMIAGVSLDP
+703 YEDPRAIAEVRLDP

-724 ITRTTAAAN
+724 ITRTVVAAN
-733 LALASGDV
+733 MALASGDV
-741 AVGAVWEGDYKLPVV
+741 AVGSVWEGDYRLPVV
-756 LKNDDRNGERS
+756 LKRDARLGERS
-767 LADIE
+767 LSDIG

-778 LVPGVSVPLR
+778 PVPGVSVPLR
-788 QIADIEPRWSETRI
+788 QIADVEPAWSQSKI
-802 VHRNGVRCISVSADL
+802 VHRNGMRCITVTADL
-817 KRGENAMRMT
+817 KRGANAMRMT
-827 SKIRNILDNELVLPA
+827 SRISRMLKDEIPLPPGVETEL
-842 GITPEVGGA
+842 GGA
-851 REFDAE
+851 HEFDAE
-857 TIPPIASGLGIS
+857 TLPPIAAGLSIS

-884 GISLVIMAA
+884 GITLVVMAS

-898 FGAMIGL
+898 FGAMVGL
-905 WASGFTIGLT
+905 WIADFTIGLT
-915 SVMGFITLLGMIVRN
+915 SVLGFITLLGMIVRN
-930 VILMYQHAEDKRKA
+930 VILMYQHAEDKRKV
-944 CHWTARLAAY
+944 CHWSGKLAAY

-966 TTATTAVG
+966 PTATTAVG
-974 VVPMMFGGSTFWA
+974 VVPMMLGGSTFWA

>member
-1 MKASNNIIAWSM
+1 M

-20 LIVGCLFLFGVYAL
+20 LIVGCLFVFGIYAL
-34 VHIPKQEFPEYTIR
+34 ARIPKQEFPEYTIR
-48 QGVVVGIY
+48 QGVVVGVY
-56 PGATTEEVEEQLAKP
+56 PGATAEEVEEQLAKP
-71 LEQFLMTYKEVKRR
+71 LEQFLMTYKEVKRA

-104 DVNNKDEVW
+104 DVNDKDEVW
-113 SKIKHGLASF
+113 SKVKHGLAAF
-123 KAQLPAGVVALTAN
+123 KMQLPAGVAAVVTN

-158 ELKTYMDELSD
+158 ELKGYMDDLSD

-178 NIRPYGV
+178 NLRPYGV
-185 QQEQISVYVDRER
+185 QQEQISVYADPER
-198 LAAYGIGEKVV
+198 LAAYGIGEKTL

-220 TGGTVSNAETETPIH
+220 LGGSVSNAETETPIH
-235 IAATLAG
+235 IAPSLAG
-242 EQEVAEQIVWSDPD
+242 EREVAEQIVWSDPE
-256 GHLLRVK
+256 GHVLRVK

-289 SMEMLAGNNIVEYGE
+289 SLEMQAGNNIVEYGR
-304 EVDGVL
+304 EVDEVL
-310 HRFIEEV
+310 HAFIEEE
-317 LPGDVSVQR
+317 LPADVSVQR

-334 GDSVRS
+334 GDSVHS

-347 SMAIIIVVMML
+347 AMAIIIVVMML
-358 LFPFRSALV
+358 LFPLRSAIV
-367 AAITIPVSTFIS
+367 AALTIPMSTFIS
-379 VGIMHLCGIPLNTV
+379 VGMMYLCGIPLNTV
-393 TLAALI
+393 TLAALV

-419 LRRGY
+419 LGRGH

-445 VCICMIFYP
+445 ICICMIFYP
-454 LLFTMTGMFRDFLNF
+454 ILFTMTGMMGDFLTW

-478 MVSLLLAVL
+478 MVSLLLAVMV
-487 IIPFLEILI
+487 IPFLEILI
-496 IPAVQPRREGKTA
+496 IPAVHVRRDGRRS
-509 FTDRVQKLYSRVLA
+509 FTDRVHDVYRRVLA
-523 WTFRHGRLTL
+523 WTFRHGWLTISL
-533 AMGVASVVVA
+533 GAASVVVSLLIA
-543 LAIIPLLKFRM
+543 TQLKFRM

-573 PVGRT
+573 PLERT
-578 AEVADSVFRVL
+578 GAVADSVYRAL
-589 RADGRVKSVTSF
+589 RADERVKSVTSF

-623 QFIVNTTSADDTEEI
+623 QFIVNTTSVGDTEAI
-638 LDCYADSWA
+638 LDEYADAWA

-661 YQNVPSLEFRFY
+661 YQTVPSLEFRFY
-673 GENLDSLHTAA
+673 GSDIDSLRAAA

-689 RMREMPELMWVHSD
+689 RMRQMPELQWVHTD
-703 YEEPRMIAGVSLDP
+703 YEDPRAIAEVRLDP

-724 ITRTTAAAN
+724 ITRTVVAAN
-733 LALASGDV
+733 MALASGDV
-741 AVGAVWEGDYKLPVV
+741 AVGSVWEGDYRLPVV
-756 LKNDDRNGERS
+756 LKRDARLGERS
-767 LADIE
+767 LSDIG

-778 LVPGVSVPLR
+778 PVPGVSVPLR
-788 QIADIEPRWSETRI
+788 QIADVEPAWSQSKI
-802 VHRNGVRCISVSADL
+802 VHRNGMRCITVTADL
-817 KRGENAMRMT
+817 KRGANAMRMT
-827 SKIRNILDNELVLPA
+827 SRISRMLKDEIPLPPGVETEL
-842 GITPEVGGA
+842 GGA
-851 REFDAE
+851 HEFDAE
-857 TIPPIASGLGIS
+857 TLPPIAAGLSIS

-884 GISLVIMAA
+884 GITLVVMAS

-898 FGAMIGL
+898 FGAMVGL
-905 WASGFTIGLT
+905 WIADFTIGLT
-915 SVMGFITLLGMIVRN
+915 SVLGFITLLGMIVRN
-930 VILMYQHAEDKRKA
+930 VILMYQHAEDKRKV
-944 CHWTARLAAY
+944 CHWSGKLAAY

-974 VVPMMFGGSTFWA
+974 VVPMMLGGSTFWA

>member
-1 MKASNNIIAWSM
+1 MKGSNSVIAWSM

-20 LIVGCLFLFGVYAL
+20 LIVGCLFVFGIYAL
-34 VHIPKQEFPEYTIR
+34 ARIPKQEFPEYTIR
-48 QGVVVGIY
+48 QGVVVGVY
-56 PGATTEEVEEQLAKP
+56 PGATAEEVEEQLAKP
-71 LEQFLMTYKEVKRR
+71 LEQFLMTYKEVKRA

-104 DVNNKDEVW
+104 DVNDKDEVW
-113 SKIKHGLASF
+113 SKVKHGLAAF
-123 KAQLPAGVVALTAN
+123 KMQLPAGVAAVVTN

-158 ELKTYMDELSD
+158 ELKGYMDDLSD

-178 NIRPYGV
+178 NLRPYGV
-185 QQEQISVYVDRER
+185 QQEQISVYADPER
-198 LAAYGIGEKVV
+198 LAAYGIGEKTL

-220 TGGTVSNAETETPIH
+220 LGGSVSNAETETPIH
-235 IAATLAG
+235 IAPSLAG
-242 EQEVAEQIVWSDPD
+242 EREVAEQIVWSDPE
-256 GHLLRVK
+256 GHVLRVK

-289 SMEMLAGNNIVEYGE
+289 SLEMQAGNNIVEYGR
-304 EVDGVL
+304 EVDEVL
-310 HRFIEEV
+310 HAFIEEE
-317 LPGDVSVQR
+317 LPADVSVQR

-334 GDSVRS
+334 GDSVHS

-347 SMAIIIVVMML
+347 AMAIIIVVMML
-358 LFPFRSALV
+358 LFPLRSAIV
-367 AAITIPVSTFIS
+367 AALTIPMSTFIS
-379 VGIMHLCGIPLNTV
+379 VGMMYLCGIPLNTV
-393 TLAALI
+393 TLAALV

-419 LRRGY
+419 LGRGH

-445 VCICMIFYP
+445 ICICMIFYP
-454 LLFTMTGMFRDFLNF
+454 ILFTMTGMMGDFLTW

-478 MVSLLLAVL
+478 MVSLLLAVMV
-487 IIPFLEILI
+487 IPFLEILI
-496 IPAVQPRREGKTA
+496 IPAVHVRRDGRRS
-509 FTDRVQKLYSRVLA
+509 FTDRVHDVYRRVLA
-523 WTFRHGRLTL
+523 WTFRHGWLTISL
-533 AMGVASVVVA
+533 GAASVVVSLLIA
-543 LAIIPLLKFRM
+543 TQLKFRM

-573 PVGRT
+573 PLERT
-578 AEVADSVFRVL
+578 GAVADSVYRAL
-589 RADGRVKSVTSF
+589 RADERVKSVTSF

-623 QFIVNTTSADDTEEI
+623 QFIVNTTSVGDTEAI
-638 LDCYADSWA
+638 LDEYADAWA

-673 GENLDSLHTAA
+673 GSDIDSLRAAA

-689 RMREMPELMWVHSD
+689 RMRQMPELQWVHTD
-703 YEEPRMIAGVSLDP
+703 YEDPRAIAEVRLDP

-724 ITRTTAAAN
+724 ITRTVVAAN
-733 LALASGDV
+733 MALASGDV
-741 AVGAVWEGDYKLPVV
+741 AVGSVWEGDYRLPVV
-756 LKNDDRNGERS
+756 LKRDARLGERS
-767 LADIE
+767 LSDIG

-778 LVPGVSVPLR
+778 PVPGVSVPLR
-788 QIADIEPRWSETRI
+788 QIADVEPAWSQSKI
-802 VHRNGVRCISVSADL
+802 VHRNGMRCITVTADL
-817 KRGENAMRMT
+817 KRGANAMRMT
-827 SKIRNILDNELVLPA
+827 SRISRMLKDEIPLPPGVETEL
-842 GITPEVGGA
+842 GGA
-851 REFDAE
+851 HEFDAE
-857 TIPPIASGLGIS
+857 TLPPIAAGLSIS

-884 GISLVIMAA
+884 GITLVVMAS

-898 FGAMIGL
+898 FGAMVGL
-905 WASGFTIGLT
+905 WIADFTIGLT
-915 SVMGFITLLGMIVRN
+915 SVLGFITLLGMIVRN
-930 VILMYQHAEDKRKA
+930 VILMYQHAEDKRKV
-944 CHWTARLAAY
+944 CHWSGKLAAY

-974 VVPMMFGGSTFWA
+974 VVPMMLGGSTFWA

>member
-1 MKASNNIIAWSM
+1 M

-20 LIVGCLFLFGVYAL
+20 LLVGCLFVFGIYGL

-48 QGVVVGIY
+48 QGVVVGVY
-56 PGATTEEVEEQLAKP
+56 PGATSEEVEEQLAKP
-71 LEQFLMTYKEVKRR
+71 LEQFLMTYKEVKRS

-104 DVNNKDEVW
+104 DVNDKDEVW
-113 SKIKHGLASF
+113 SKIKHGLAAF
-123 KAQLPAGVVALTAN
+123 KMQLPAGVAALVTN

-158 ELKTYMDELSD
+158 ELKGYMDDLSD

-178 NIRPYGV
+178 NLRPYGV
-185 QQEQISVYVDRER
+185 QQEQISVYADHDR
-198 LAAYGIGEKVV
+198 LAAYGIGEKVL
-209 SAALAAQGLTP
+209 SAALASQGLTP
-220 TGGTVSNAETETPIH
+220 AGGSVSNGETETPIH
-235 IAATLAG
+235 IAPSLAG
-242 EQEVAEQIVWSDPD
+242 EREVAEQIVWSDPE
-256 GHLLRVK
+256 GHVLRVK

-289 SMEMLAGNNIVEYGE
+289 SMEMRGGYNIVEYGR
-304 EVDGVL
+304 EVDEVL
-310 HRFIEEV
+310 HAFMEEE
-317 LPGDVSVQR
+317 LPSDVAVQR

-334 GDSVRS
+334 GDSVHS

-347 SMAIIIVVMML
+347 AMAIIILVMML
-358 LFPFRSALV
+358 LFPLRSAVV
-367 AAITIPVSTFIS
+367 AAVTIPLSTFIS
-379 VGIMHLCGIPLNTV
+379 VGVMYLCGIPLNTV
-393 TLAALI
+393 TLAALV

-419 LRRGY
+419 LGRGH
-424 SRWFAAVESAREFF
+424 SRWYAAVESAREFF

-445 VCICMIFYP
+445 ICICMIFYP
-454 LLFTMTGMFRDFLNF
+454 ILFTMTGMMRDFLTY

-487 IIPFLEILI
+487 VIPFLEIVI
-496 IPAVQPRREGKTA
+496 IPAVQPRKEGRKSV
-509 FTDRVQKLYSRVLA
+509 TDRVHDVYRRVLA
-523 WTFRHGRLTL
+523 WTFRHGWLTISL
-533 AMGVASVVVA
+533 GLASVAVSLV
-543 LAIIPLLKFRM
+543 LATQLKLRM

-573 PVGRT
+573 PLERT
-578 AEVADSVFRVL
+578 GAVADSVYRML

-623 QFIVNTTSADDTEEI
+623 QFIVNTTSIDDTEDI
-638 LDCYADSWA
+638 LDLYADAWA

-673 GENLDSLHTAA
+673 GSDIDSLRAAA

-689 RMREMPELMWVHSD
+689 RMRQMPELQWVHTD
-703 YEEPRMIAGVSLDP
+703 YEDPRAIAEVRLDP

-724 ITRTTAAAN
+724 ITRTVVAAN
-733 LALASGDV
+733 MALASGDV
-741 AVGAVWEGDYKLPVV
+741 AVGSVWEGDYRLPVV
-756 LKNDDRNGERS
+756 LKRDARLGERS
-767 LADIE
+767 LSDIG

-778 LVPGVSVPLR
+778 PVPGVSVPLR
-788 QIADIEPRWSETRI
+788 QIADVEPAWSQSKI
-802 VHRNGVRCISVSADL
+802 VHRNGMRCITVTADL
-817 KRGENAMRMT
+817 KRGANAMRMT
-827 SKIRNILDNELVLPA
+827 SRISRMLKDEIPLPPGVETEL
-842 GITPEVGGA
+842 GGA
-851 REFDAE
+851 HEFDAE
-857 TIPPIASGLGIS
+857 TLPPIAAGLSIS

-884 GISLVIMAA
+884 GITLVVMAS

-898 FGAMIGL
+898 FGAMVGL
-905 WASGFTIGLT
+905 WIADFTIGQT
-915 SVMGFITLLGMIVRN
+915 SVLGFITLLGMIVRN
-930 VILMYQHAEDKRKA
+930 VILMYQHAEDKRKV
-944 CHWTARLAAY
+944 CHWSGKLAAY

-974 VVPMMFGGSTFWA
+974 VVPMMLGGSTFWA

>member
-1 MKASNNIIAWSM
+1 M

-20 LIVGCLFLFGVYAL
+20 LIVGSLFVFGIYAL
-34 VHIPKQEFPEYTIR
+34 ARIPKQEFPEYTIR
-48 QGVVVGIY
+48 QGVVVGVY
-56 PGATTEEVEEQLAKP
+56 PGATAEEVEEQLAKP
-71 LEQFLMTYKEVKRR
+71 LEQFLMTYKEVKRA

-104 DVNNKDEVW
+104 DVNDKDEVW
-113 SKIKHGLASF
+113 SKVKHGLAAF
-123 KAQLPAGVVALTAN
+123 KMQLPAGVAAVVTN

-158 ELKTYMDELSD
+158 ELKGYMDDLSD

-178 NIRPYGV
+178 NLRPYGV
-185 QQEQISVYVDRER
+185 QQEQISVYADPER
-198 LAAYGIGEKVV
+198 LAAYGIGEKTL

-220 TGGTVSNAETETPIH
+220 LGGSVSNAETETPIH
-235 IAATLAG
+235 IAPSLAG
-242 EQEVAEQIVWSDPD
+242 EREVAEQIVWSDPE
-256 GHLLRVK
+256 GHVLRVK

-289 SMEMLAGNNIVEYGE
+289 SLEMQAGNNIVEYGR
-304 EVDGVL
+304 EVDEVL
-310 HRFIEEV
+310 HAFIEEE
-317 LPGDVSVQR
+317 LPADVSVQR

-334 GDSVRS
+334 GDSVHS

-347 SMAIIIVVMML
+347 AMAIIIVVMML
-358 LFPFRSALV
+358 LFPLRSAIV
-367 AAITIPVSTFIS
+367 AALTIPMSTFIS
-379 VGIMHLCGIPLNTV
+379 VGMMYLCGIPLNTV
-393 TLAALI
+393 TLAALV

-419 LRRGY
+419 LGRGH

-445 VCICMIFYP
+445 ICICMIFYP
-454 LLFTMTGMFRDFLNF
+454 ILFTMTGMMGDFLTW

-478 MVSLLLAVL
+478 MVSLLLAVMV
-487 IIPFLEILI
+487 IPFLEILI
-496 IPAVQPRREGKTA
+496 IPAVHVRRDGRRS
-509 FTDRVQKLYSRVLA
+509 FTDRVHDVYRRVLA
-523 WTFRHGRLTL
+523 WTFRHGWLTISL
-533 AMGVASVVVA
+533 GAASVVVSLLIA
-543 LAIIPLLKFRM
+543 TQLKFRM

-573 PVGRT
+573 PLERT
-578 AEVADSVFRVL
+578 GAVADSVYRAL
-589 RADGRVKSVTSF
+589 RADERVKSVTSF

-623 QFIVNTTSADDTEEI
+623 QFIVNTTSVDDTEDI
-638 LDCYADSWA
+638 LDQYADAWA

-673 GENLDSLHTAA
+673 GSDIDSLRAAA
-684 DRLMA
+684 DGLMA
-689 RMREMPELMWVHSD
+689 RMRRMPELQWVHSD
-703 YEEPRMIAGVSLDP
+703 YEDPRSVIDVRLDP
-717 VTASQLG
+717 VTAPQLG
-724 ITRTTAAAN
+724 VTRTLAAVN

-741 AVGAVWEGDYKLPVV
+741 PVGSVWEGDYRLPIV
-756 LKNDDRNGERS
+756 LKNDTRQGQRS
-767 LADIE
+767 LSDIG
-772 DTYVSS
+772 DTYISS
-778 LVPGVSVPLR
+778 PVPSVSVPLR
-788 QIADIEPRWSETRI
+788 QIADVEPVWSQSKI
-802 VHRNGVRCISVSADL
+802 VHRNGMRCITVTADL
-817 KRGENAMRMT
+817 KRGANAMRMT
-827 SKIRNILDNELVLPA
+827 SRISDIIDRELVLPA
-842 GITPEVGGA
+842 GVTTELGGA
-851 REFDAE
+851 HEFDWE
-857 TIPPIASGLGIS
+857 TIPPIASGLSIS

-884 GISLVIMAA
+884 GITLVVMAS

-898 FGAMIGL
+898 FGAMVGL
-905 WASGFTIGLT
+905 WIADFTIGLT
-915 SVMGFITLLGMIVRN
+915 SVLGFITLLGMIVRN
-930 VILMYQHAEDKRKA
+930 VILMYQHAEDKRKV
-944 CHWTARLAAY
+944 CHWSGKLAAY

-974 VVPMMFGGSTFWA
+974 VVPMMLGGSTFWA